1 MPRPAL
7 PIAQMTYTEYVASEA
22 ASPVKREFI
31 RGQVYAMAG
40 GTPEHGALA
49 AAIIREFGIAL
60 RGRPCRVYSSDLR
73 VRILDT
79 QMATYPDATVVCG
92 RLETAPDDPNAAI
105 NPKLVVEVLSESTE
119 AYDRGAKSAH
129 YRRVA
134 SLQEYVLVAQDE
146 PRIEVYR
153 RSDDGGWLLHE
164 ARKGEQLELRSI
176 GVMLDVS
183 AVYEN
188 PLETN

>member
-1 MPRPAL
+1 MNYA
-7 PIAQMTYTEYVASEA
+7 EYVASEA

-49 AAIIREFGIAL
+49 AAVISELRTAL
-60 RGRPCRVYSSDLR
+60 QGKPCRVYSSDLR
-73 VRILDT
+73 VRIVET
-79 QMATYPDATVVCG
+79 EMATYPDVTVVGG
-92 RLETAPDDPNAAI
+92 RLDTAPDDPNAAI
-105 NPKLVVEVLSESTE
+105 NPKLLVEVLSESTE
-119 AYDRGAKSAH
+119 AYDRGSKAAH
-129 YRRVA
+129 YRRIA

-153 RSDDGGWLLHE
+153 RNDDGGWVLHE
-164 ARKGEQLELRSI
+164 ARPGEKLELRSI
-176 GVMLDVS
+176 GVMLDVA

-188 PLETN
+188 PLATN